1 MPLKWRMER
10 VASSEKEH
18 SLLDYLKSKEGA
30 IILSIFSEVKEY
42 LTARQVAEYYGL
54 QVKRNGL
61 ACCPFHDDKHP
72 SMKIDTNYHCFA
84 CGVGGDAVDY
94 ASRMFGLS
102 QYDAA
107 LKLIEDFQLPI
118 SVRGKT
124 AFNEQEKAR
133 IRKEKA
139 EKERIIHIKERF
151 RKWCNQSIDILR
163 DCLLEVEKIENFLRD
178 KPPDIVF
185 SDDYAQ
191 ILHAAPIMNCWLD
204 ILCMGETAEKQELF
218 IKNRREVEKLV
229 QRVRSS
235 GKRIMGESRG
245 STGCRDEQCGGC
257 AL

>member
-1 MPLKWRMER
+1 MSLKWRMER
-10 VASSEKEH
+10 AASSEKDH

-107 LKLIEDFQLPI
+107 LKLVGDFQLPI
-118 SVRGKT
+118 SARGK
-124 AFNEQEKAR
+124 AGFNEQEKAR
-133 IRKEKA
+133 ITKEKA

-151 RKWCNQSIDILR
+151 KKWCNQSIDILR
-163 DCLLEVEKIENFLRD
+163 NCLLEVEKIENFLRD

-185 SDDYAQ
+185 SDNYAQ
-191 ILHAAPIMNCWLD
+191 ILHATPIMNYWLD

-218 IKNRREVEKLV
+218 IKNRREMEKLV

-235 GKRIMGESRG
+235 RKRIMGENRESA
-245 STGCRDEQCGGC
+245 GCRDEQCGRC

>member
-163 DCLLEVEKIENFLRD
+163 DCLLEVEKIENFLWN

-191 ILHAAPIMNCWLD
+191 ILHAAPIMNYWLD